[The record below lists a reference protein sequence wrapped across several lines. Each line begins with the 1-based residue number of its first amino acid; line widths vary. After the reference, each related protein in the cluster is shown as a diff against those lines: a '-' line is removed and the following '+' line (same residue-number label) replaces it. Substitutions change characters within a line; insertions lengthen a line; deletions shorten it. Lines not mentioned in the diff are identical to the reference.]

1 MENTII
7 STLGVVMFII
17 VILEI
22 LRYFRKSN
30 SFMVEFE
37 ELKRRVEYLE
47 DKINQE
53 QKVNYIV
60 TNLY

>member
-1 MENTII
+1 
-7 STLGVVMFII
+7 MFII

-30 SFMVEFE
+30 SFMVELE

>member
-1 MENTII
+1 
-7 STLGVVMFII
+7 MFII

-22 LRYFRKSN
+22 LRCFRKSN

-47 DKINQE
+47 DKINQ
-53 QKVNYIV
+53 
-60 TNLY
+60 